1 MDNFTVGVGVQEK
14 IVAKELDD
22 LLRVDEKI
30 LYQKSRT
37 QFLKEG
43 IKILVITLGRLL
55 FAIKLIRLRLCK
67 MIMGSVADSS
77 VHGVSDGL
85 SREILGVELTP
96 KCKAL

>member
-67 MIMGSVADSS
+67 MIMGVADSS